1 MYKITID
8 NMDLKQIAE
17 SGQCFRW
24 KQIEEKDNT
33 YKYNI
38 AAFGKSLDISQKG
51 NEFELSCDEAEWN
64 AIWRDYFDL
73 DTDYGQIADKINT
86 SDDDHLKLAYSKG
99 SGIRILKQD
108 LWEMVVTFMISQN
121 NNIPRITK
129 SVELLCERSGIK
141 TDNGKGYAFPKP
153 GQVPEEIFEDRSMGF
168 GYRADYLREIYAFAE
183 ANLDWLDNLRKLSY
197 DDAMNTL
204 LERKGIGKKVANCIC
219 LFGLHHVE
227 AFPID
232 THVKQLL
239 AEHYRDGFDFDRYEG
254 VAGIIQQY
262 LFYYELIKGR

>member
-99 SGIRILKQD
+99 SGVRILKQD
-108 LWEMVVTFMISQN
+108 
-121 NNIPRITK
+121 
-129 SVELLCERSGIK
+129 
-141 TDNGKGYAFPKP
+141 
-153 GQVPEEIFEDRSMGF
+153 
-168 GYRADYLREIYAFAE
+168 
-183 ANLDWLDNLRKLSY
+183 
-197 DDAMNTL
+197 
-204 LERKGIGKKVANCIC
+204 
-219 LFGLHHVE
+219 
-227 AFPID
+227 
-232 THVKQLL
+232 
-239 AEHYRDGFDFDRYEG
+239 
-254 VAGIIQQY
+254 
-262 LFYYELIKGR
+262 